1 MLLLYTT
8 TNNGGTAYIA
18 GVKENVSRPQGGNVT
33 TTNTLNHF
41 LSPIS
46 FPLSKVKPSFKKK
59 NALAHFSSK
68 NMDIQSIFIQNH
80 NLMLDVEERAESRLL
95 IN

>member
-59 NALAHFSSK
+59 MHSHTSVLRIWISK
-68 NMDIQSIFIQNH
+68 AFLFRIII
-80 NLMLDVEERAESRLL
+80 
-95 IN
+95 